1 MQGVGTKGH
10 EKVSPWEFK
19 DKLGGLW
26 ATPGHVIGD
35 IIAFGPRD
43 LFLEWTYLSLIF
55 SSVFLLYFLWGG
67 GGYLSLF
74 HSPYLPISQTHHLR
88 AFYLGCFLW
97 FFLLAPAF
105 SKIGIAFLW
114 EVPVHICLGKGSEF
128 SRFWLLLDHHAFPSW
143 PHNLQPSTSTNE
155 KQTDNAF
162 QTLCL
167 YLHFNSDL
175 SFVSTTS
182 PKFTMTFKLKILS
195 VW

>member
-19 DKLGGLW
+19 DQLGGLW
-26 ATPGHVIGD
+26 STPGRVIGD
-35 IIAFGPRD
+35 IIAFGPRV

-55 SSVFLLYFLWGG
+55 SSIFLGG
-67 GGYLSLF
+67 GISVSFTLLISLSLRHIIF
-74 HSPYLPISQTHHLR
+74 MLSTLVVFCGFSFLHQHFQRLEQPSSGRFLFIYVWVKALNSPGS
-88 AFYLGCFLW
+88 GCYW
-97 FFLLAPAF
+97 IITTLLT
-105 SKIGIAFLW
+105 
-114 EVPVHICLGKGSEF
+114 
-128 SRFWLLLDHHAFPSW
+128 AFPSW

-195 VW
+195 V

>member
-19 DKLGGLW
+19 DQLGGLW
-26 ATPGHVIGD
+26 STPGRVIGD
-35 IIAFGPRD
+35 IIAFGPRV

-55 SSVFLLYFLWGG
+55 SSIFLG

-74 HSPYLPISQTHHLR
+74 HSPYLPISQTYHLH

-128 SRFWLLLDHHAFPSW
+128 SRFWLLLDHHDIAYCISFLASQPTTIYLNEWKTDWQCFPDLVSVFAF
-143 PHNLQPSTSTNE
+143 
-155 KQTDNAF
+155 
-162 QTLCL
+162 
-167 YLHFNSDL
+167 
-175 SFVSTTS
+175 
-182 PKFTMTFKLKILS
+182 
-195 VW
+195 